1 MSQCR
6 KMSTVLQERLLL
18 SISTVFNTI
27 HCPPVSGVHW
37 TSVAGPKYD
46 EQQENRTEM
55 ASGPVLY
62 SK

>member
-18 SISTVFNTI
+18 SISIVLI
-27 HCPPVSGVHW
+27 PYVDLVSGIRW
-37 TSVAGPKYD
+37 TSLAGPKYD
-46 EQQENRTEM
+46 EQQENHTEM